1 MGRES
6 DFQLW
11 IRPKAVRTGL
21 GCVNLHFG
29 EYFRASPILYSP
41 LPCRVLRWFEN

>member
-1 MGRES
+1 MGRGR

-21 GCVNLHFG
+21 GRVNLHFG
-29 EYFRASPILYSP
+29 EYF
-41 LPCRVLRWFEN
+41 